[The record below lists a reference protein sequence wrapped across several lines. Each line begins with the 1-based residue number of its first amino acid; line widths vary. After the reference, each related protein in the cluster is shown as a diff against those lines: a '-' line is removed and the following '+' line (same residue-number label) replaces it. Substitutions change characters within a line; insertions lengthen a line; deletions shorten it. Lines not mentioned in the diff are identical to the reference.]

1 MYILKLLYLIIPILS
16 VYIVG
21 MYYPVN
27 DNNSKELWFRPP
39 GYIFGIVWPILLIL
53 VGYSWFLRPKLYI
66 YYGLLTFLLSIWS
79 IIFTYNKRYGFVNI
93 LLTIVVT
100 LYLILNNL
108 FKKPSLLLIPLLLW
122 LCFASILNFYNI

>member
-1 MYILKLLYLIIPILS
+1 MVFLNTLIHITDPIQNEKFTDKYFQEIDLDLS
-16 VYIVG
+16 KAI
-21 MYYPVN
+21 
-27 DNNSKELWFRPP
+27 
-39 GYIFGIVWPILLIL
+39 
-53 VGYSWFLRPKLYI
+53 
-66 YYGLLTFLLSIWS
+66 
-79 IIFTYNKRYGFVNI
+79 IIFTYNKTYAFVNI